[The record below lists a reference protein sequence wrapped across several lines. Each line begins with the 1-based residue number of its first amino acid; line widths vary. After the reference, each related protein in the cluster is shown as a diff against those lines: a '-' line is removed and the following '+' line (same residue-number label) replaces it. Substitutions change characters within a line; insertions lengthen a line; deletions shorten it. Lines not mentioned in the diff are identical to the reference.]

1 MTTLLGIKTNSGEE
15 AVVLVTDTQVI
26 FGNDESKGRTPFYK
40 TAIGEFWA
48 LSSMGTHWDGSRK
61 FYNKLTSPKRYK
73 DTTEKD
79 VEKIILEAIKKERF
93 IEIDTLNAEYMLAD
107 GDGESGTLQFLFG
120 TNKPKIELYF
130 IDSYGNLRTTQDL
143 NNEVSLIVKSTD
155 DGIEDSIYNTI
166 LEKIRGE
173 DVGSSDRIDLETA
186 LKVAYEGMKKIDVDL
201 YSGGPIDITVITKDG
216 VFNYGKQIKKALADA
231 ESAAFEN
238 ILSKYEKDKE
248 ESRSPDS
255 N

>member
-15 AVVLVTDTQVI
+15 AVVLVTDTRVI

-73 DTTEKD
+73 DT
-79 VEKIILEAIKKERF
+79 IKKERF

-238 ILSKYEKDKE
+238 ILSKYKKDKE